1 MNSNEQYQR
10 KEDIT
15 MKSRREILI
24 DEVKNGQKRLISI
37 QNNINK
43 EKELMYMIN
52 ENIKVARANL
62 IELGKRNET
71 DL

>member
-1 MNSNEQYQR
+1 
-10 KEDIT
+10 

>member
-1 MNSNEQYQR
+1 
-10 KEDIT
+10 
-15 MKSRREILI
+15 MKSRREVLI
-24 DEVKNGQKRLISI
+24 DEVKNGQKRLINI